1 VTLGAGV
8 SLADLAL
15 STPEGA
21 DIARQ
26 RLDAMARRLCGE
38 LARQR
43 DLAYPQSHAACVH
56 EALARAL
63 TQADALAAARTAR
76 TARRSRP

>member
-1 VTLGAGV
+1 V
-8 SLADLAL
+8 SLADLDL

-43 DLAYPQSHAACVH
+43 DLAYPQSHAACVRW
-56 EALARAL
+56 LAH
-63 TQADALAAARTAR
+63 
-76 TARRSRP
+76 